1 MYRKSLK
8 YCLSLKRTQASST
21 KFASMKNQLAKDFSN
36 RLRTA
41 LRGAGVRISASYVA
55 HEFNLRYW
63 GPSISSHAA
72 RNWLLG
78 VSVPKQDKLLV
89 LAEWLRI
96 TPEALLFGTE
106 PPRPA
111 DDQFTH
117 EPVNIV
123 DQQLISG
130 YFKLTTE
137 QRCTVRTVVEALAQL
152 NLQRG

>member
-1 MYRKSLK
+1 
-8 YCLSLKRTQASST
+8 
-21 KFASMKNQLAKDFSN
+21 MKNQLAKDFSS

-55 HEFNLRYW
+55 HEFNIRYW

-78 VSVPKQDKLLV
+78 VSVPKQDKLMV
-89 LAEWLRI
+89 LADWLCV

-111 DDQFTH
+111 DDQFTQ

-123 DQQLISG
+123 DQQLISR

-137 QRCTVRTVVEALAQL
+137 QRVTVRMVVEALTTL
-152 NLQRG
+152 NVHKG